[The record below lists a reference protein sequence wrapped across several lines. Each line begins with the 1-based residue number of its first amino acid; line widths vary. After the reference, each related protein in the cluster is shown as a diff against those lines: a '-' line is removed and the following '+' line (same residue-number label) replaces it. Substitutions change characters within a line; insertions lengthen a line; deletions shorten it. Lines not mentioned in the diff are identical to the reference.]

1 MNRAIEGY
9 APVLDGLEN
18 DLDEVEAEG
27 FGGNSGRARAVYTSS
42 PARSSGSTRRRNRLP
57 VQLERLVES
66 GAMDDL
72 GPEAREHLN
81 YIRDRVLRV
90 TQQIEGFRDLLSSI
104 LGVNLTM
111 VGSGKTTRCRRSLP
125 GEPSW

>member
-1 MNRAIEGY
+1 
-9 APVLDGLEN
+9 
-18 DLDEVEAEG
+18 
-27 FGGNSGRARAVYTSS
+27 
-42 PARSSGSTRRRNRLP
+42 
-57 VQLERLVES
+57 
-66 GAMDDL
+66 MDDL

>member
-1 MNRAIEGY
+1 M
-9 APVLDGLEN
+9 
-18 DLDEVEAEG
+18 
-27 FGGNSGRARAVYTSS
+27 
-42 PARSSGSTRRRNRLP
+42 
-57 VQLERLVES
+57 ES
-66 GAMDDL
+66 GAIDDL

-111 VGSGKTTRCRRSLP
+111 VGVQQNDQMQKITAWGAILVVPILIAGIFGITSKKRGGWRVGTVSRS
-125 GEPSW
+125 

>member
-1 MNRAIEGY
+1 
-9 APVLDGLEN
+9 
-18 DLDEVEAEG
+18 
-27 FGGNSGRARAVYTSS
+27 
-42 PARSSGSTRRRNRLP
+42 
-57 VQLERLVES
+57 
-66 GAMDDL
+66 MDDL

-111 VGSGKTTRCRRSLP
+111 VGVRQNDQMQKITA
-125 GEPSW
+125 